1 MLSITPSGQEV
12 LKESLR
18 TLNLDKVVRDSQK
31 DNKSRF
37 MRNITGIRALQL
49 VFFLLNLKPN
59 TNFLKKEISLQKGKP
74 QHTCSDLG
82 VKVIPHLA
90 RPTTHPLH
98 GLLASISRSLTL
110 SLKILREK

>member
-1 MLSITPSGQEV
+1 
-12 LKESLR
+12 
-18 TLNLDKVVRDSQK
+18 
-31 DNKSRF
+31 
-37 MRNITGIRALQL
+37 MRNITGICALQL

-59 TNFLKKEISLQKGKP
+59 TRFLREISLQKGKP

-82 VKVIPHLA
+82 VKVTPRPA
-90 RPTTHPLH
+90 RPTTHLLH